1 MSQQG
6 PPREYPNVEARLR
19 LSKVAPVLPPRES
32 YMSIW
37 MEGTRFR
44 VRDESGRDVATILG
58 DVSSSR
64 GVGVPARSIE
74 EMMDV
79 WSQSRDTGSA
89 ARSVTELYGDL
100 ATGEGWVLRGGQAAW
115 PIRADELAPAAE
127 QILAGGLDE
136 QLQPRAQV
144 TRLGR
149 PATEYHGFLE
159 GKDQGIP
166 YRSEVTRVI
175 SAPYLLLSEVRN
187 AENAGH
193 SYTREVFSL
202 EEGAAADS
210 DLTPP

>member
-19 LSKVAPVLPPRES
+19 LSKVASVLPPRES

-37 MEGTRFR
+37 MKGTRFR
-44 VRDESGRDVATILG
+44 VRDESGRDVAAILG

-193 SYTREVFSL
+193 SYTREVLSL